1 MIFLLVTF
9 FTINHFSAFTS
20 SFSSSFTSFPSPLCS
35 RLEAFSRSQLQ
46 TSLDLKMF
54 SLYERTLYLI
64 DEEDDLYELSI
75 SEQTANLLHSSEEL
89 PLFIT
94 SETDHAG
101 KLEKV
106 TRWAQPAGKWYN
118 HPWLRLDAVNSPLAR
133 LQLYGDHTG
142 RTLWR
147 QYLFADGRHCLVSN
161 RTGQVVAAKGDTKE
175 FRDYL

>member
-1 MIFLLVTF
+1 
-9 FTINHFSAFTS
+9 
-20 SFSSSFTSFPSPLCS
+20 
-35 RLEAFSRSQLQ
+35 
-46 TSLDLKMF
+46 MF